1 MKKNISIITL
11 ILALLGNVANA
22 QDVRF
27 GIRGGLN
34 FANINTANSTPLY
47 DDYSMRLAP
56 GAGIFTEVQ
65 INQNVSLR
73 FGIEYSGQ
81 GAKRDGV
88 QALSTQRMM
97 TGIANGI
104 GMGIA
109 ESDIMMLIGVAGVS
123 PFYYANIENTIK
135 YDYVTV
141 PILAQYTFNLGSSP
155 WGVYINAGP
164 FVSFAVSGKE
174 VGKGTSLLYADAGQQ
189 ATIWDVLPQQMQDGI
204 TAGMPSLAATLQN
217 PYEFGE
223 TNITGELKS
232 VNFGLTG
239 NVGLRYQSGKN
250 CFFIEGGGGYGFIP
264 VQQDEAYGKSRL
276 SSVSVMIG
284 YSFAMF

>member
-1 MKKNISIITL
+1 MKKNILTIVL
-11 ILALLGNVANA
+11 ILSFIGSINA

-34 FANINTANSTPLY
+34 LANISTANSTPLY
-47 DDYSMRLAP
+47 DDYSMRLAS
-56 GAGIFTEVQ
+56 GGGIFTEVQ
-65 INQNVSLR
+65 MNSAFSLR
-73 FGIEYSGQ
+73 FGVEYSGQ

-97 TGIANGI
+97 TGIANNI
-104 GMGIA
+104 GMSIA
-109 ESDIMMLIGVAGVS
+109 ESDIMMLMGVAGTS

-141 PILAQYTFNLGSSP
+141 PILAQYTFNLGTSP
-155 WGVYINAGP
+155 FGLYVNAGP

-174 VGKGTSLLYADAGQQ
+174 VGKGTSLLYANASQQ
-189 ATIWDVLPQQMQDGI
+189 TTVWDILPVQMQNAI
-204 TAGMPSLAATLQN
+204 TAGMPSLATTLQS
-217 PYEFGE
+217 PYEFDE

-239 NVGLRYQSGKN
+239 NIGLRYQSGRN
-250 CFFIEGGGGYGFIP
+250 SFFVEGGGGYGFIP
-264 VQQDEAYGKSRL
+264 VQQDDVYGKSRL
-276 SSVSVMIG
+276 SFLSVMVG
-284 YSFAMF
+284 YSFSMF